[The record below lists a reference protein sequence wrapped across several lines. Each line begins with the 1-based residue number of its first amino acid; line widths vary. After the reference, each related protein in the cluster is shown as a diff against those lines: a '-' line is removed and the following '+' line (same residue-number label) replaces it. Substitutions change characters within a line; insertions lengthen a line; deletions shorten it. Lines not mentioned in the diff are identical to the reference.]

1 MLVGFEEGVQLSAHA
16 QSTIFNLKTCGLVF
30 TKEDMIKEAWTLCSD
45 IFLISPPL
53 SNWHLI

>member
-30 TKEDMIKEAWTLCSD
+30 TKEDMIKEA
-45 IFLISPPL
+45 
-53 SNWHLI
+53 